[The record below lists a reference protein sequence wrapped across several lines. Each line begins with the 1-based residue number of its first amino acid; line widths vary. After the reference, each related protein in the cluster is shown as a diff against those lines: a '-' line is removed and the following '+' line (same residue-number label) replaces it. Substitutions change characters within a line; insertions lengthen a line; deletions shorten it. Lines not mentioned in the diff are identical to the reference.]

1 MTGCPSH
8 ADLAARLRALSRM
21 APAPSPVVS
30 VYLNTH
36 WTDEH
41 QRERARIFLKNEIRR
56 ARVGATAELEAD
68 LTWVERQGEALVEQ
82 SAACPNARA
91 VALFAC
97 RSAGLREVLPLRA
110 PVDDFFV
117 VDSATH
123 LRQLAA
129 LLETA
134 PLALIALVDGVSA
147 RLVPLLADG
156 AGEVVTLEGEVHG
169 RHRQGGWQLLAQS
182 RYQRHIQEQRA
193 HHFDAFAAA
202 LTELVDELGVERIVL
217 AGSPRAVAV
226 FRSRLERRIG
236 RMVVGAVAA
245 AAHDAVDVLVERAVE
260 LLGRRR
266 AEDEVAEVQEAVV
279 EAAKGGGATA
289 GVEATLDAAARGA
302 VRRLYLL
309 KTFHEDGRRCSACGA
324 IQPGSRGDCRV
335 CGGDTQPLELGEAL
349 VERVVATGGSVDMV
363 EAPWLGR
370 VEGVAALLRYPV

>member
-8 ADLAARLRALSRM
+8 ADLAARLKALSRM

-41 QRERARIFLKNEIRR
+41 QRERARVFLKNEIRR

-82 SAACPNARA
+82 SATCPNARA

-110 PVDDFFV
+110 RVDDFFV
-117 VDSATH
+117 VAAAPH
-123 LRQLAA
+123 LRRLAA
-129 LLETA
+129 LLEAA
-134 PLALIALVDGVSA
+134 PRALIVFVDGVSA

-156 AGEVVTLEGEVHG
+156 LGEAVTLDGEVHG
-169 RHRQGGWQLLAQS
+169 RHRQGGWHLLAQS
-182 RYQRHIQEQRA
+182 RYQRHIQEQRG

-202 LTELVDELGVERIVL
+202 LTELVDELGGERIVL

-226 FRSRLERRIG
+226 FRGHLERRIG
-236 RMVVGAVAA
+236 RMVVGAVAG
-245 AAHDAVDVLVERAVE
+245 AAHEPIDVLVERAVE

-266 AEDEVAEVQEAVV
+266 ADDEAAEVQEAVV
-279 EAAKGGGATA
+279 EAAKGEAATA

-309 KTFHEDGRRCSACGA
+309 KTFHEDGMRCSACDA
-324 IQPGSRGDCRV
+324 IQPGGSGDCRV

-363 EAPWLGR
+363 EEPWLGR

>member
-1 MTGCPSH
+1 MIGCPSH
-8 ADLAARLRALSRM
+8 ADLTARLRTLSRM

-36 WTDEH
+36 WRDEH
-41 QRERARIFLKNEIRR
+41 QRERARVFLKNELRR

-68 LTWVERQGEALVEQ
+68 LAWVERQGEALVEK
-82 SAACPNARA
+82 SDACPNARA
-91 VALFAC
+91 AALFAC

-117 VDSATH
+117 VGAGPH
-123 LRQLAA
+123 LRRLAA
-129 LLETA
+129 LLEAA
-134 PLALIALVDGVSA
+134 PRALIVLVDGVSA
-147 RLVPLLADG
+147 RIIPLLADG
-156 AGEVVTLEGEVHG
+156 AGEAVTLEGEVHG

-182 RYQRHIQEQRA
+182 RYQRHIQAQRG

-202 LTELVDELGVERIVL
+202 LTELVDELAVERIVL

-226 FRSRLERRIG
+226 FRSHLDRRIG
-236 RMVVGAVAA
+236 RMVAGAIAGAA
-245 AAHDAVDVLVERAVE
+245 REPVDVLVERAAE
-260 LLGRRR
+260 LLGRRK
-266 AEDEVAEVQEAVV
+266 AEDEANEVQEAVV
-279 EAAKGGGATA
+279 EAAKGGPATA

-309 KTFHEDGRRCSACGA
+309 RTFHEAGRRCSECGA
-324 IQPGSRGDCRV
+324 IQPGGSGDCRV
-335 CGGDTQPLELGEAL
+335 CGGETEPLELGEAL

-363 EAPWLGR
+363 EEPWLGR

>member
-41 QRERARIFLKNEIRR
+41 QRERARVFLKNEIRR
-56 ARVGATAELEAD
+56 ARTGATAELEAD
-68 LTWVERQGEALVEQ
+68 LAWVERQGESLVEQ
-82 SAACPNARA
+82 SSACPNARA

-97 RSAGLREVLPLRA
+97 RSAGLREVLPLRTPA
-110 PVDDFFV
+110 DDFFV
-117 VDSATH
+117 VAATPH
-123 LRQLAA
+123 LRRLAA
-129 LLETA
+129 LIEAA
-134 PLALIALVDGVSA
+134 PLALIVLVDGVSA

-156 AGEVVTLEGEVHG
+156 AGEAVTLEGEVHG
-169 RHRQGGWQLLAQS
+169 RHRQGGGQLLAQS
-182 RYQRHIQEQRA
+182 RYQRHIQEQRG

-202 LTELVDELGVERIVL
+202 LTELVDELGVERIVF

-226 FRSRLERRIG
+226 FRSHLDRRIG
-236 RMVVGAVAA
+236 RMVAGAIAG
-245 AAHDAVDVLVERAVE
+245 AAHEPVDVLVERVIE
-260 LLGRRR
+260 LLDRRR
-266 AEDEVAEVQEAVV
+266 AEEEVAEVQEAVV
-279 EAAKGGGATA
+279 AAAKGGAATA

-309 KTFHEDGRRCSACGA
+309 KTFHEAGRRCSACSA
-324 IQPGSRGDCRV
+324 LQPGGSGDCRV
-335 CGGDTQPLELGEAL
+335 CGGDTEPLELGEAL

-363 EAPWLGR
+363 EEPWLER
-370 VEGVAALLRYPV
+370 VEGVAALLRYPL